1 MKNSIVWDY
10 FLLINKYTDCQYLSA
25 LQMQTSPVYY
35 PQALSL
41 VSCTLHCFSSKAH
54 MKWCLRHRISQP
66 KSVSP
71 QVQGYRITQGTTHS
85 LLCILEQYQ
94 LDLIWSGKGP
104 VKQSCQHN
112 NFAKELKCSWV
123 ILLNVIPI
131 EISTHTDSP
140 V

>member
-85 LLCILEQYQ
+85 LDVYPGADSIGTYLIRKVPDSGAELAFNAPRTRYVDLMFRWQFLCSDQ
-94 LDLIWSGKGP
+94 
-104 VKQSCQHN
+104 
-112 NFAKELKCSWV
+112 
-123 ILLNVIPI
+123 
-131 EISTHTDSP
+131 
-140 V
+140 